1 MKLKIKPHKNI
12 DKHNKM
18 IHKQR
23 HSVNPFGCQLREKD
37 EDKPIQLDH
46 RYCLPLLRACFL
58 QLIPSIPVDLLLES
72 ISLFRYSKF
81 VL

>member
-46 RYCLPLLRACFL
+46 G
-58 QLIPSIPVDLLLES
+58 IV
-72 ISLFRYSKF
+72 SLFYVFLTVNTFDSS
-81 VL
+81 